1 MKKLVFFSICL
12 LIITT
17 SQAQWS
23 HQWQTKENEHLLYAS
38 GDLMVGNNSGGNLGL
53 SFVYRSKLSVEVGYS
68 AGSNQIGNQ
77 IALLKSASKSNAEII
92 PGSNEIMENFN
103 LMFGRHFNLNSKET
117 IRFVLQG
124 GPGMS
129 RMMNL
134 KNRETENYIT
144 DDSKN
149 GLSGTKDFS
158 FIVGSKFEF
167 PITDLFG
174 FSAGPS
180 LILNHEKRYMSF
192 NVGFIY
198 GIISKSN

>member
-1 MKKLVFFSICL
+1 MKKLVFLSFCL
-12 LIITT
+12 LIITA

-23 HQWQTKENEHLLYAS
+23 NQWNTKENEHLLYAN
-38 GDLMVGNNSGGNLGL
+38 GDLMLGNNSGGNLGL
-53 SFVYRSKLSVEVGYS
+53 SFVYKSKLSVEVGYS
-68 AGSNQIGNQ
+68 AGSSQIDNQIP
-77 IALLKSASKSNAEII
+77 ILKSATKSNEENI
-92 PGSNEIMENFN
+92 PATNEMMENFN
-103 LMFGRHFNLNSKET
+103 IMLGRHFNLNSKET
-117 IRFVLQG
+117 VRFVLQG

-129 RMMNL
+129 KMMNL
-134 KNRETENYIT
+134 MNGQPSDNLN
-144 DDSKN
+144 DNSKN
-149 GLSGTKDFS
+149 ELTRTKDFS

-174 FSAGPS
+174 FSAGPT

>member
-1 MKKLVFFSICL
+1 MKKLVFLLICL
-12 LIITT
+12 LNITT
-17 SQAQWS
+17 TNAQWS
-23 HQWQTKENEHLLYAS
+23 QQWRTKENEHLLYAN
-38 GDLMVGNNSGGNLGL
+38 GDLMVGNSSGGNLGL
-53 SFVYRSKLSVEVGYS
+53 SFVYKSKLSVEVGYS

-77 IALLKSASKSNAEII
+77 VPILKSAVKSNAENK
-92 PGSNEIMENFN
+92 PGSSEMMENFN
-103 LMFGRHFNLNSKET
+103 LMVGRHFNLNSKET

-129 RMMNL
+129 MMMNMADDQQS
-134 KNRETENYIT
+134 NNENDY
-144 DDSKN
+144 SKN
-149 GLSGTKDFS
+149 VLTRTKDFS

-174 FSAGPS
+174 FSAGPTV
-180 LILNHEKRYMSF
+180 ILNHEKRYMSF

>member
-1 MKKLVFFSICL
+1 MKKLVFLSICL
-12 LIITT
+12 LIVTA

-23 HQWQTKENEHLLYAS
+23 NQWNSKENEHLLYAS

-53 SFVYRSKLSVEVGYS
+53 SFVYKSKLSVEVGYS
-68 AGSNQIGNQ
+68 AGSSQIGNQ
-77 IALLKSASKSNAEII
+77 IPILKSATKSNAENI
-92 PGSNEIMENFN
+92 PATNEMMENFN
-103 LMFGRHFNLNSKET
+103 IMLGRHFNLNSKET

-129 RMMNL
+129 MMMNL
-134 KNRETENYIT
+134 MNGQPSNNLNDNTKNEFTR
-144 DDSKN
+144 
-149 GLSGTKDFS
+149 TKYFS

-174 FSAGPS
+174 FSAGPT

>member
-1 MKKLVFFSICL
+1 MKKLVFLSFCL
-12 LIITT
+12 LIITA

-23 HQWQTKENEHLLYAS
+23 NQWNTKENEHLLYAN
-38 GDLMVGNNSGGNLGL
+38 GDLMLGNNSGGNLGL
-53 SFVYRSKLSVEVGYS
+53 SFVYKSKLSVEVGYS
-68 AGSNQIGNQ
+68 AGSSQIGNQ
-77 IALLKSASKSNAEII
+77 IPILKSATKSNEENI
-92 PGSNEIMENFN
+92 PATNEMMENFN
-103 LMFGRHFNLNSKET
+103 IMLGRHFNLNSKET
-117 IRFVLQG
+117 VRFVLQG

-129 RMMNL
+129 KMMNL
-134 KNRETENYIT
+134 MNGQPSDNLN
-144 DDSKN
+144 DNSKN
-149 GLSGTKDFS
+149 ELTRTKDFS

-174 FSAGPS
+174 FSAGPT